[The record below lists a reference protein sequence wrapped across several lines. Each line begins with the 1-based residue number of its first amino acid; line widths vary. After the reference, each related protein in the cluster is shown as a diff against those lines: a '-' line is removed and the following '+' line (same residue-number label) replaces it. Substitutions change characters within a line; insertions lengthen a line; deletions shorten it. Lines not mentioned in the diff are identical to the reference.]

1 MEQVFRVF
9 YMRRGGV
16 EICGNLSVA
25 KRNDIAGSA
34 VDAWYSVFSALVSD
48 SEKKAFVRIQYKK
61 QMYAVNGQKN
71 LKMIYS

>member
-1 MEQVFRVF
+1 M
-9 YMRRGGV
+9 

-48 SEKKAFVRIQYKK
+48 SEKKAFVRMPYKK

>member
-1 MEQVFRVF
+1 M
-9 YMRRGGV
+9 

-25 KRNDIAGSA
+25 KRNDIAGPA

>member
-9 YMRRGGV
+9 HMRGGGV
-16 EICGNLSVA
+16 EICGNLYVS
-25 KRNDIAGSA
+25 KMNDIAGSA

>member
-1 MEQVFRVF
+1 M
-9 YMRRGGV
+9 

-48 SEKKAFVRIQYKK
+48 SKKKAFVRMPYKK